1 MALNSLNNSNSNNI
15 NATGSNDI
23 WPADFSKKVLLVM
36 IIVLVITIVIFLCVM
51 IYISIV
57 YPSTVEVSDKNEE
70 VLLNFIHDC
79 KNNPLD
85 ISTKAISA
93 STSGNEYSLTFWVFI
108 NNLDTQYLDNPEYHH
123 LDILSKGPIEN
134 GIIDTNLEMP
144 IKVFLENKSST
155 LRISM
160 KKEGGSSD
168 IMSGKEGCYSN
179 IIDAPADQQ
188 STYNKNLDKMD
199 ILGDSLNNYD
209 DCKIAGNSIN
219 NSYFGILNQDCYY
232 LDSAKIDMLNTD
244 IAQGRVAKMPQN
256 IGIEECNNSVPSP
269 SEYMYVKSVG
279 ETESIKPCRISNFPI
294 QRWNCITLNVHNN
307 IVDLFFDGK
316 LLHTCVYDGNLE
328 LNNDPI
334 IIGNRGGFDGYVSNV
349 VWSNKALIAGEIY
362 ERYAR
367 GPRIRLTMSDRI
379 KFMFM
384 KKPKQVQDSLDQAEY
399 VESQG
404 NKGRV

>member
-1 MALNSLNNSNSNNI
+1 ALNSLNNSNSNNI

-168 IMSGKEGCYSN
+168 IMS
-179 IIDAPADQQ
+179 
-188 STYNKNLDKMD
+188 
-199 ILGDSLNNYD
+199 
-209 DCKIAGNSIN
+209 
-219 NSYFGILNQDCYY
+219 
-232 LDSAKIDMLNTD
+232 
-244 IAQGRVAKMPQN
+244 
-256 IGIEECNNSVPSP
+256 
-269 SEYMYVKSVG
+269 
-279 ETESIKPCRISNFPI
+279 
-294 QRWNCITLNVHNN
+294 
-307 IVDLFFDGK
+307 
-316 LLHTCVYDGNLE
+316 
-328 LNNDPI
+328 
-334 IIGNRGGFDGYVSNV
+334 
-349 VWSNKALIAGEIY
+349 
-362 ERYAR
+362 
-367 GPRIRLTMSDRI
+367 
-379 KFMFM
+379 
-384 KKPKQVQDSLDQAEY
+384 
-399 VESQG
+399 
-404 NKGRV
+404 